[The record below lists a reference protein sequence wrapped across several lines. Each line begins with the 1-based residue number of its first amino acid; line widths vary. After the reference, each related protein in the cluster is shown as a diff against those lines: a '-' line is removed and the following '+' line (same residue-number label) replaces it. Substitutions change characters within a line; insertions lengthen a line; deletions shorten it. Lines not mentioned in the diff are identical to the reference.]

1 MPRVHQARAVDELEP
16 ELMDMDEV
24 VAAAAKLEA
33 AAKVEAE
40 QEEMITVSTVDY
52 RVIQQALAGIRF
64 ELADMQRDAH

>member
-1 MPRVHQARAVDELEP
+1 
-16 ELMDMDEV
+16 MDMDEV

-33 AAKVEAE
+33 AAKVEVE

-52 RVIQQALAGIRF
+52 RAIQQALAGIRF